1 MAFIESWNVGGG
13 ASVAAQLVHTYLY
26 ACFLEWKARVYS
38 KIPTLKS
45 NRADITLSISSGSST
60 PGRARHFAMINYGH
74 GIAKGRRGKVQGTL
88 HFGYGS
94 RARGW
99 YRLNRNKMFNC
110 TPSFLDVIFSSFL
123 SSLSLPVSSSRYVVS
138 SWREK
143 KVYLS
148 IFSCLLGRQHRDGES
163 RRLFWKGLNRAGFS
177 RNYSRWN

>member
-110 TPSFLDVIFSSFL
+110 TPSFLDYFL
-123 SSLSLPVSSSRYVVS
+123 LVSPLSLASCVIVSLRRIILE
-138 SWREK
+138 REEGIPI
-143 KVYLS
+143 Y
-148 IFSCLLGRQHRDGES
+148 ILLIAGPPTS
-163 RRLFWKGLNRAGFS
+163 RRRIPSFVLERIESGWVFS
-177 RNYSRWN
+177 

>member
-1 MAFIESWNVGGG
+1 MLVSWNEKRGCI
-13 ASVAAQLVHTYLY
+13 QR
-26 ACFLEWKARVYS
+26 FQR
-38 KIPTLKS
+38 LKS
-45 NRADITLSISSGSST
+45 DRADITLSISSGSST

-110 TPSFLDVIFSSFL
+110 TPSFLDAIFSSFL
-123 SSLSLPVSSSRYVVS
+123 SLSRFLWHRLVTSYHLAERRRYTHLYS
-138 SWREK
+138 PRP
-143 KVYLS
+143 
-148 IFSCLLGRQHRDGES
+148 GRHRDGES

>member
-1 MAFIESWNVGGG
+1 M
-13 ASVAAQLVHTYLY
+13 
-26 ACFLEWKARVYS
+26 YS

-110 TPSFLDVIFSSFL
+110 TPSFLDAIFSSFL
-123 SSLSLPVSSSRYVVS
+123 LSSFFLSLSLLCHRLVTSYHLA
-138 SWREK
+138 REEGIPI
-143 KVYLS
+143 Y
-148 IFSCLLGRQHRDGES
+148 ILLLARPPTS
-163 RRLFWKGLNRAGFS
+163 RRRIPSFVLERIESGWVFS
-177 RNYSRWN
+177 